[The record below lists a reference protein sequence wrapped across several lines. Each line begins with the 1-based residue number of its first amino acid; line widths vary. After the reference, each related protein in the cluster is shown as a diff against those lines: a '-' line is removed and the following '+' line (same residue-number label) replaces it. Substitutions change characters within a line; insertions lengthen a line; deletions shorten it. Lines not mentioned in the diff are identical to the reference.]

1 MPARRV
7 ELTVAQ
13 VATITGAS
21 ASTIRWWIKRRHLT
35 RTRRGLI
42 DAADLLAYLERRG
55 DRGQHARSR
64 LSRQYLLATGT
75 EREEAS

>member
-1 MPARRV
+1 MSTGRPV

-13 VATITGAS
+13 VSAVTGAS
-21 ASTIRWWIKRRHLT
+21 RSTIRWWIKRRHLT

-42 DAADLLAYLERRG
+42 DAAQLLDYLERRG

-64 LSRQYLLATGT
+64 LAHQYLD
-75 EREEAS
+75 RRR